1 MPAPHDLDPPA
12 MTDEERR
19 QKRIQDA
26 AIGYELHFNKI
37 LRDFYAD
44 KAKADRIIRKFD
56 AEKENTDG
64 KTQ

>member
-1 MPAPHDLDPPA
+1 

-26 AIGYELHFNKI
+26 AFGYELHFNKI